1 MSKITSTEITNNLYN
16 RKYGIIEYTRKLERF
31 ENEKL
36 KEATE
41 QARRILAIQLMKE
54 IEKIREYESIRQKKQ
69 FEIHQRGSNIDTYI

>member
-54 IEKIREYESIRQKKQ
+54 IEKIREYERIRQKKQ
-69 FEIHQRGSNIDTYI
+69 FEIHQRGSNIDTYT

>member
-54 IEKIREYESIRQKKQ
+54 IEKIRGYESIRQKKQ